1 MENRDPRLAELVEI
15 ARSADARMSFAVDA
29 NTAVS
34 GGIPI
39 PQGSVNAT
47 ASPGANG
54 PLGQTS
60 VPVAVG
66 TVLGVAA
73 VGLLG
78 LGILFRRGGQK
89 MPPVRI
95 DAVNALNVYFSWLL
109 IDGTLKLVA
118 YHFHGHKLAQQYLLI
133 A

>member
-1 MENRDPRLAELVEI
+1 MEYRDPALAELAAI
-15 ARSADARMSFAVDA
+15 ADAVGARMAFTAEA
-29 NTAVS
+29 NTSVS

-39 PQGSVNAT
+39 PNGNVAAT

-54 PLGQTS
+54 PLGQMS
-60 VPVAVG
+60 VPAAVG

-73 VGLLG
+73 VGLVG
-78 LGILFRRGGQK
+78 LGILFRKGGQK
-89 MPPVRI
+89 LPPVRI

-118 YHFHGHKLAQQYLLI
+118 YHFHGHRLAQQYLLI

>member
-1 MENRDPRLAELVEI
+1 MAYV
-15 ARSADARMSFAVDA
+15 DASA

-39 PQGSVNAT
+39 PGGTTQAT
-47 ASPGANG
+47 AAPGATG
-54 PLGQTS
+54 PGGQMGSTA
-60 VPVAVG
+60 AVI
-66 TVLGVAA
+66 TVLGTAA
-73 VGLLG
+73 AGLLV
-78 LGILFRRGGQK
+78 LGYLFRKGGVK
-89 MPPVRI
+89 LPPVRV

-118 YHFHGHKLAQQYLLI
+118 YHYHGHRLAQQFLLV

>member
-1 MENRDPRLAELVEI
+1 MDFRDPELAELAALAE
-15 ARSADARMSFAVDA
+15 AFQARMSFTAEA

-39 PQGSVNAT
+39 PQGAVAAT
-47 ASPGANG
+47 ASPGAGG
-54 PLGQTS
+54 PMGQVS

-78 LGILFRRGGQK
+78 LGLIFRRGQK
-89 MPPVRI
+89 LPPVRI

-118 YHFHGHKLAQQYLLI
+118 YKYHGHKLAQQFLLI